1 LASVTAFNLQ
11 AIAAVKLQKPA
22 RSKGVFG
29 EKMKQRKRQSKE
41 SGYAL
46 LALLAAMTIITIGV
60 VSQLSKPTVKF
71 QSQRANEEE
80 MLYRAEQVTLAIQYY
95 AQIKG
100 GLSPQNCPMKLDE
113 LLQEYQVPT
122 AQGGL
127 QKLHL
132 IRKSAMTD
140 PMTNQDW
147 QPVRLGDPKIAE
159 FYRIYD
165 RYVKAQQA
173 AAALSGNG
181 GPGNAMEMQRL
192 LQSAEFLRQ
201 AAIFSGV
208 DINKQS
214 DDEEVKSDAPTT
226 PGAPPLPPPT
236 GRIQSSTITVPAFK
250 LSDDL
255 DGRPIVGV
263 ISKSKLSMVKNYYEV
278 ATLDKAL
285 FIPGI
290 VNPANPQQGGIV
302 AGGGGP
308 PIAIDTTG
316 GDVGRAKIIPG
327 QCPPTGPLKPGCP
340 PRGAGS

>member
-1 LASVTAFNLQ
+1 
-11 AIAAVKLQKPA
+11 
-22 RSKGVFG
+22 
-29 EKMKQRKRQSKE
+29 MKQRKRQSKE

-60 VSQLSKPTVKF
+60 VSQLSKPTVQF

-100 GLSPQNCPMKLDE
+100 GLAPQNCPLKLEE

-122 AQGGL
+122 AQGGI
-127 QKLHL
+127 QRLHL
-132 IRKSAMTD
+132 IRKAAMTD
-140 PMTNQDW
+140 PITNQDW
-147 QPVRLGDPKIAE
+147 QPVRLGDPRIAE
-159 FYRIYD
+159 FYRTYD

-173 AAALSGNG
+173 AAALSGAA
-181 GPGNAMEMQRL
+181 GPQAAMEMQRL
-192 LQSAEFLRQ
+192 MQSAEFLRQ
-201 AAIFSGV
+201 AAMLSGI
-208 DINKQS
+208 DLNKPA
-214 DDEEVKSDAPTT
+214 DDEQAKTDAPPPPPPADGT
-226 PGAPPLPPPT
+226 PALPPPASV
-236 GRIQSSTITVPAFK
+236 RPQSSTPSAPAFK

-255 DGRPIVGV
+255 DSRPIVAV
-263 ISKSKLSMVKNYYEV
+263 ISKSKLAMVKNYYEV
-278 ATLDKAL
+278 ASLDKAL

-302 AGGGGP
+302 AGGGA
-308 PIAIDTTG
+308 PISIDTGG

-327 QCPPTGPLKPGCP
+327 QCPPTGPTKPGCP